1 MSVVYCKKTRR
12 QFLVGTGST
21 LLAIPFLPSLFSS
34 VAMAQSA
41 AANDRKMMIFL
52 TDHNMLSDYWINP
65 ALATTP
71 VGSSGTKEVLLRNL
85 SSLSDVSPMLTESIY
100 NSLRMNNQLTLLRR
114 LNMQAGVGH
123 ENLSGMGGSRG
134 DICPTFDT
142 IIEDSPTVYPSTTS
156 AAVTKAI
163 RVDLD
168 ESNWLS
174 YRKIGTSLQP
184 LAPYGRARTLSFYND
199 IFSSISNGT
208 VAPNDMTNKLK
219 SNILNRVF
227 QSFQSFKSSRK
238 ISSDDIARLD
248 QHMGFLSDLQKSLN
262 IVIAPSASCT
272 NPGAPIE
279 STDPLIFNQVYLDL
293 LAVAFKCGLT
303 KLGVMKFEGQDA
315 LWLPGLALPQGTG
328 LHGGMHGGSTP
339 DLWANKRNAHTT
351 YDKFIYNK
359 VAERFLNSMNVLEG
373 STGRTYL
380 DNMITAIVPKFGM
393 EGADGGSGHGGDDTQ
408 AMLIG
413 SMGGRLR
420 SGRLYNFPEPTYEKR
435 LPHNALFVTLLD
447 LMGVPRAEYA
457 KYSNTGSGWGIYGS
471 TFQNPL
477 AARYYD
483 NLSEIMV

>member
-1 MSVVYCKKTRR
+1 
-12 QFLVGTGST
+12 
-21 LLAIPFLPSLFSS
+21 
-34 VAMAQSA
+34 
-41 AANDRKMMIFL
+41 
-52 TDHNMLSDYWINP
+52 
-65 ALATTP
+65 
-71 VGSSGTKEVLLRNL
+71 
-85 SSLSDVSPMLTESIY
+85 
-100 NSLRMNNQLTLLRR
+100 
-114 LNMQAGVGH
+114 MQAGIGH
-123 ENLSGMGGSRG
+123 PNLSGMGGSKE

-168 ESNWLS
+168 QSNWLS

-184 LAPYGRARTLSFYND
+184 LAPYGRARTLNLYND
-199 IFSSISNGT
+199 VFSSLTNGT
-208 VAPNDMTNKLK
+208 VAPSDMTNKLK
-219 SNILNRVF
+219 TNILNRVF

-262 IVIAPSASCT
+262 IALPPSALCAK
-272 NPGAPIE
+272 PGAPIE
-279 STDPLIFNQVYLDL
+279 SSDPLIFNQVYLDL

-303 KLGVMKFEGQDA
+303 KLGVMKFESHHA
-315 LWLPGLALPQGTG
+315 LWLPGLSLPQGTNLHAG
-328 LHGGMHGGSTP
+328 IHGGTTA
-339 DLWANKRNAHTT
+339 DLWANKRNAHTS
-351 YDKFIYNK
+351 YNKFIYNK

-380 DNMITAIVPKFGM
+380 DNMITAVLPKFGM
-393 EGADGGSGHGGDDTQ
+393 EKADSYSGHRGVDTQ

-420 SGRLYNFPEPTYEKR
+420 SGRLYHFPEPSYRKR

-457 KYSNTGSGWGIYGS
+457 QYSNAGKGWGIYGS
-471 TFQNPL
+471 TLQNPL
-477 AARYYD
+477 AARYYEG
-483 NLSEIMV
+483 LSEIMA